1 MEGRRLRASGRSP
14 APPSG
19 HPASTLQPRPSPSS
33 PSPLMRA
40 SSHLARTPRCL
51 HTCRS
56 SHTSA
61 RQVLSHVMRAI
72 NEAQVVPE
80 AHPRPKANPADSH
93 SAGHTAQPTPASRPL
108 ALPSLSRRRQPP
120 PLRPGAQAAAP
131 TLLATLPSSL
141 ASQAMLLK
149 PSMVLPGLDASPG
162 QSEPRS
168 VWIRDSGPTLLR
180 PRRPA
185 RRVCA
190 RERRHS
196 HRKGQLAVP
205 PAVLLLLLLLLLLLI
220 LR

>member
-19 HPASTLQPRPSPSS
+19 HPPSTLQPRPSPSS

-108 ALPSLSRRRQPP
+108 ALPSLSPRSPGGASPLLCGPALKPRRP
-120 PLRPGAQAAAP
+120 
-131 TLLATLPSSL
+131 PSSPL
-141 ASQAMLLK
+141 FPPHSPPRRCSSSPRWSCPASTPRPASQSHGQCAFVIRV
-149 PSMVLPGLDASPG
+149 VLFSGLDAPLGES
-162 QSEPRS
+162 
-168 VWIRDSGPTLLR
+168 
-180 PRRPA
+180 
-185 RRVCA
+185 A
-190 RERRHS
+190 RESVATHTAKVNWPCLPRCYCCCCCS
-196 HRKGQLAVP
+196 YY
-205 PAVLLLLLLLLLLLI
+205 
-220 LR
+220 